1 MKINKTR
8 MICEAAIFIAMAEI
22 LSLIKLYEF
31 PNGGSITLEMLP
43 IILFAA
49 RYGCGW
55 GSLAGLVYGTITYLI
70 GNKFSVDW
78 TTIICDY
85 FIAFVALGF
94 GAGLLSRR
102 KWSVYY
108 GTVIGGVLR
117 FLAHFLVGVFV
128 WGKWMPDTF
137 LGKPMTSP
145 WIYSLI
151 YNGSYMLPSI
161 VLCLVVFALLYKP
174 LRKYFT
180 SADLLAA

>member
-117 FLAHFLVGVFV
+117 FLAHFLIGVFV

-145 WIYSLI
+145 WIYSAL
-151 YNGSYMLPSI
+151 YNAAYMLVDMLAI
-161 VLCLVVFALLYKP
+161 LLVGFILMKTPAKKYLLG
-174 LRKYFT
+174 T
-180 SADLLAA
+180 DLAA